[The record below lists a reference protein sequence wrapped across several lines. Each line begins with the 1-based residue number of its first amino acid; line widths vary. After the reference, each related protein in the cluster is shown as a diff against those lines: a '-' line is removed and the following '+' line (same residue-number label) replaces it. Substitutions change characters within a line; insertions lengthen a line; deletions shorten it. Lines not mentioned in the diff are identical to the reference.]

1 MRSAPN
7 VQAFVQL
14 RKISRKDDSESAL
27 RPMPP
32 SRPRRT
38 VPLMKR
44 TLLLILVAF
53 GLIMLAV
60 GGWAI
65 QGLRWTLSGGRDR
78 RERLA
83 TA

>member
-1 MRSAPN
+1 
-7 VQAFVQL
+7 
-14 RKISRKDDSESAL
+14 
-27 RPMPP
+27 
-32 SRPRRT
+32 
-38 VPLMKR
+38 MKR
-44 TLLLILVAF
+44 TVLLILLAL

-65 QGLRWTLSGGRDR
+65 QGLRWAMGGSRDR

>member
-1 MRSAPN
+1 
-7 VQAFVQL
+7 
-14 RKISRKDDSESAL
+14 
-27 RPMPP
+27 
-32 SRPRRT
+32 
-38 VPLMKR
+38 MKR
-44 TLLLILVAF
+44 TLLLVLLAL

-65 QGLRWTLSGGRDR
+65 QGLRWTLGGRRDR